1 MSLLD
6 TYLGVGAA
14 SGIAGMIT
22 GGINT
27 GLQFA
32 NRQDML
38 DLQSQAWKREDTAVQ
53 RRAADME
60 AAGFSKTLAAGNA
73 ASTMAPIRLEPAQIS
88 KDITDAPMRALQASQ
103 AVLELMRQKGEIA
116 KTAADTKYTEIQA
129 QKAQVETDFMK
140 STNPIRFDT
149 MSLDLYRNKATVEN
163 AIKTVQLDVDAKG
176 IAVKTAEL
184 NKQLVEFG
192 VESIDWQRV
201 MQKLQES
208 SAFNNVSQQNL
219 ELYAKEIAL
228 DQAKVN
234 LEDSQRN
241 LNLWKT
247 TGLPSGFN
255 MNGLN
260 SLTGLGINLKSM
272 FPFLDKDSK
281 GGKK

>member
-32 NRQDML
+32 NRKDQL
-38 DLQSQAWKREDTAVQ
+38 DLQRQAWSREDTAVQ
-53 RRAADME
+53 RRAADLQ
-60 AAGFSKTLAAGNA
+60 AAGLSKTLAAGSG

-103 AVLELMRQKGEIA
+103 GVLELMRQKADIA
-116 KTAADTKYTEIQA
+116 KTAADTRFTEIQA

-149 MSLDLYRNKATVEN
+149 MSLDLYKNKATVEN
-163 AIKTVQLDVDAKG
+163 AIKNVQLDVDAKG

-184 NKQLVEFG
+184 NKELVQFS

-241 LNLWKT
+241 LNLWKS

-260 SLTGLGINLKSM
+260 SLTGLGINLRTM
-272 FPFLDKDSK
+272 FPFLDKHLI

>member
-32 NRQDML
+32 NRRDQL
-38 DLQSQAWKREDTAVQ
+38 DLQREAWSREDTAVQ

-272 FPFLDKDSK
+272 FPFLDKSSS